1 MNRLLRGERGT
12 DTSLGDEYFDSKVA
26 RDKLFSQYCKDSATD
41 YYSVSYIRVLLAKKV
56 VNMSQQKRDK
66 FVRLAE
72 ARVSKA
78 MQAIRLVGNLNNR
91 SAYDY
96 SEDDLK
102 KIVKALTSE
111 VDAMATR
118 FRQTEGRSRP
128 EFKL

>member
-1 MNRLLRGERGT
+1 MR
-12 DTSLGDEYFDSKVA
+12 
-26 RDKLFSQYCKDSATD
+26 
-41 YYSVSYIRVLLAKKV
+41 YIFVILAKDE

-78 MQAIRLVGNLNNR
+78 MQAIRLIGNLNNR

-111 VDAMATR
+111 VDAMAAR
-118 FRQTEGRSRP
+118 FRQSEGRSRP

>member
-1 MNRLLRGERGT
+1 
-12 DTSLGDEYFDSKVA
+12 
-26 RDKLFSQYCKDSATD
+26 
-41 YYSVSYIRVLLAKKV
+41 
-56 VNMSQQKRDK
+56 MSQQKRDK

-78 MQAIRLVGNLNNR
+78 MQAIRLIGNLNNR

-102 KIVKALTSE
+102 KIIKALTSE
-111 VDAMATR
+111 VDAMAAR
-118 FRQTEGRSRP
+118 FRQSEGRSRP

>member
-1 MNRLLRGERGT
+1 MLVN
-12 DTSLGDEYFDSKVA
+12 YF
-26 RDKLFSQYCKDSATD
+26 
-41 YYSVSYIRVLLAKKV
+41 SVRYICVLLSKNG

-102 KIVKALTSE
+102 KIVKALNSE
-111 VDAMATR
+111 VDAMAAR
-118 FRQTEGRSRP
+118 FRQTEGRARP

>member
-1 MNRLLRGERGT
+1 MR
-12 DTSLGDEYFDSKVA
+12 
-26 RDKLFSQYCKDSATD
+26 
-41 YYSVSYIRVLLAKKV
+41 YIFVILAKDE

-78 MQAIRLVGNLNNR
+78 MQAIRLIGNLNNR

-111 VDAMATR
+111 VDAMAAR

>member
-1 MNRLLRGERGT
+1 
-12 DTSLGDEYFDSKVA
+12 
-26 RDKLFSQYCKDSATD
+26 
-41 YYSVSYIRVLLAKKV
+41 
-56 VNMSQQKRDK
+56 MSQQKRDK

-111 VDAMATR
+111 VDAMVAR

>member
-1 MNRLLRGERGT
+1 MNRLLRERGGT
-12 DTSLGDEYFDSKVA
+12 DTSLGDEYFDSRVA
-26 RDKLFSQYCKDSATD
+26 GVKLFSQYCEDSTII
-41 YYSVSYIRVLLAKKV
+41 YFSVRYICVLLAKDK

-102 KIVKALTSE
+102 KIVKALNAE
-111 VDAMATR
+111 VDAMAAR